1 MSKQLHYGVIT
12 DDKLSLRGPK
22 MVDKGPFTSLR
33 EAFNEAVDYILTDTD
48 GFAKVVVCKPEDPN
62 DPIWVEDLNYAVMIP
77 ACGEPFITDQGVFGG
92 GETDIANAQLIAAA
106 PDLLV
111 ALEQCVPLIIAHAN
125 YSGEGVSTLQVARL
139 AIAQA
144 KHKKSEPKKK

>member
-1 MSKQLHYGVIT
+1 MNLTT
-12 DDKLSLRGPK
+12 DKNTPHTPGPW
-22 MVDKGPFTSLR
+22 R
-33 EAFNEAVDYILTDTD
+33 I
-48 GFAKVVVCKPEDPN
+48 KPE
-62 DPIWVEDLNYAVMIP
+62 EHAAVILCD
-77 ACGEPFITDQGVFGG
+77 AFVVADVSYEAGVCAGASSK
-92 GETDIANAQLIAAA
+92 EEALANAQLIAAA
-106 PDLLV
+106 PELLV